1 MLDIGMPELLI
12 VALIAIIVIGPKD
25 LPRALRTVMQGVKKA
40 RNIARE
46 FQSGVDEMVREA
58 DLDDLKQELNK
69 ATNGDL
75 KKTLT
80 DAVDP
85 GGDLAK
91 EMDMKDVEKE
101 LDVIVKKA
109 NEETKKDVIENTNLD
124 SASTDGPELLN
135 ATETKVSDSKTETK
149 VSDSKTETKVSD
161 SKTETKVSGSKTET
175 EVSDTKS
182 NTKADIAKDS

>member
-149 VSDSKTETKVSD
+149 VSDSKTETKVS
-161 SKTETKVSGSKTET
+161 GSKTET